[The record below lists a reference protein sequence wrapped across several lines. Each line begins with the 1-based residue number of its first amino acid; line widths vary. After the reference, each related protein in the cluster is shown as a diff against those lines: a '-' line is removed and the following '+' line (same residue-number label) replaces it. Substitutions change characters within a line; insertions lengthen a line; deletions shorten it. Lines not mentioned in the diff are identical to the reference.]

1 MRVGAVVLH
10 YRLWPQV
17 RSTLEGLASQTRPPD
32 DLVVVDNRSGD
43 GSLGELRAAFPEIEI
58 VETAA
63 NLGYAGGMNVGTRM
77 LMQRGVEAVL
87 LLTHECRLAPDALE
101 EMVDRLEREPGLGA
115 VGPLIGY
122 RTRPDTVFSAGGV
135 MDRRWRPQLVREPAL
150 MATWASAPP
159 HAAEWLHGSCLL
171 LRGSAIR
178 QAGEMDE
185 RYFLY
190 FEETE
195 YLLTIG
201 RLGWRVECVP
211 AAVAWQEP
219 GIQPTYLWVRNRLRF
234 QARTGRP
241 RHVVREAGRLAA
253 SIVRDSVFPN
263 RRATPVQ
270 LQARRRALF
279 DFLARRWGPDTYG
292 PTREDGEASPPARG
306 TPSKPGRGDG
316 AGDRKE
322 TVSGD
327 ARS

>member
-17 RSTLEGLASQTRPPD
+17 RFTLQGLASQTRRPD

-43 GSLGELRAAFPEIEI
+43 GSVGELRTAFPEIEI

-63 NLGYAGGMNVGTRM
+63 NLGYAGGMNVGTRL
-77 LMQRGVEAVL
+77 LMQRGIEAVL

-101 EMVDRLEREPGLGA
+101 EMAGRLERAPDLGA

-122 RTRPDTVFSAGGV
+122 RTKPDTVFSAGGV
-135 MDRRWRPQLVREPAL
+135 MDRRWRPQLVREPAR
-150 MATWASAPP
+150 MTTWAAAPP

-195 YLLTIG
+195 YLLTLG

-211 AAVAWQEP
+211 AAVAWQDP

-241 RHVVREAGRLAA
+241 RHVVREAARLAA
-253 SIVRDSVFPN
+253 SIARDTVFPN
-263 RRATPVQ
+263 PRATPVQ
-270 LQARRRALF
+270 LRDRRRALF

-292 PTREDGEASPPARG
+292 QTREEDEASPPVPG
-306 TPSKPGRGDG
+306 LPSNQDAGGG

>member
-17 RSTLEGLASQTRPPD
+17 RSTLQGLLSQTRPPD
-32 DLVVVDNRSGD
+32 DLIVVDNRSAD
-43 GSLGELRAAFPEIEI
+43 GSLRELRAAFPRIEV
-58 VETAA
+58 VETDD
-63 NLGYAGGMNVGTRM
+63 NVGYAGGMNVGTRM
-77 LMQRGVEAVL
+77 LMRRGVEAVL
-87 LLTHECRLAPDALE
+87 LLTHECRLAPNALE

-115 VGPLIGY
+115 VGPLLGY
-122 RTRPDTVFSAGGV
+122 RSRPEMVFSAGGII
-135 MDRRWRPQLVREPAL
+135 DRRWRPKLVREPAL
-150 MATWASAPP
+150 MTTWAAAAP

-171 LRGSAIR
+171 LRASAMR

-195 YLLTIG
+195 YLLTLG

-211 AAVAWQEP
+211 AALAWQEP
-219 GIQPTYLWVRNRLRF
+219 GTQPTYLWVRNRLRF

-241 RHVVREAGRLAA
+241 WHVAREAGRLAT
-253 SIVRDSVFPN
+253 SIARDSVFPN
-263 RRATPVQ
+263 AGTTPTQ
-270 LQARRRALF
+270 LQDRRRALL
-279 DFLARRWGPDTYG
+279 DFLTRRWGPDPNGLTEEVSG
-292 PTREDGEASPPARG
+292 ASTSTPAARSDRE
-306 TPSKPGRGDG
+306 TGDG

-322 TVSGD
+322 MLSGD

>member
-17 RSTLEGLASQTRPPD
+17 RFTLQGLASQTRPPD

-43 GSLGELRAAFPEIEI
+43 GSLGELRTAFPEIEI

-77 LMQRGVEAVL
+77 LMQRGVDAVL

-122 RTRPDTVFSAGGV
+122 RTKPDTVFSAGGV
-135 MDRRWRPQLVREPAL
+135 MDRRWRPRLVREPAL
-150 MATWASAPP
+150 MTTWASAPP

-185 RYFLY
+185 RYVLY

-195 YLLTIG
+195 YLLTLG

-253 SIVRDSVFPN
+253 SIARDTVFPN
-263 RRATPVQ
+263 PRATPAQ
-270 LQARRRALF
+270 LRDRRRALF
-279 DFLARRWGPDTYG
+279 DFLARRWGPDPYG
-292 PTREDGEASPPARG
+292 PARGDGEASPPPRG
-306 TPSKPGRGDG
+306 IPSNQDAGDG